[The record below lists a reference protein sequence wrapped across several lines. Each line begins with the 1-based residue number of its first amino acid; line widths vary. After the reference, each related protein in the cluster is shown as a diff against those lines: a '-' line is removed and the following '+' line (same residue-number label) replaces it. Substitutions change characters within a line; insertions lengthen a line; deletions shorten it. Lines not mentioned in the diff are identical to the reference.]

1 MEGKSLKTNIMSDVQ
16 HKIFS
21 KQVSGYKHRARLYI
35 VLHCYFVF
43 VTVCLLAVPV
53 GAEIQDE
60 KQLSAESPNREN
72 GEPHLTISESS
83 VVKETK
89 SALRQQL
96 QQARISIY
104 QDEKDSKG
112 KNELKQVIEQI
123 QSIVF
128 NSLKQPLKSISVTG
142 PGQPVIEPDE
152 VLLDTKT
159 QEKPEKTP
167 AQPKPKKLIKSEC
180 QYESLNEHT
189 LQILEN
195 LTQTPDQL
203 KNPFELA
210 EVLFFSGHT
219 KEATMFYQE
228 AFNRKDPNDI
238 DSAREKAWILFQI
251 GNCQR
256 NNDLQSAK
264 KTYRQL
270 IAEYPDYPWT
280 DLAKVREKLIDWHL
294 GDKPYVLIK
303 ECEQLASGK

>member
-1 MEGKSLKTNIMSDVQ
+1 MSDVQ
-16 HKIFS
+16 HKMSNKRIS
-21 KQVSGYKHRARLYI
+21 VYKHRARLYI
-35 VLHCYFVF
+35 VLHSYFVF

-53 GAEIQDE
+53 GAEIQHE
-60 KQLSAESPNREN
+60 KQLSAENSNKEN
-72 GEPHLTISESS
+72 GELQLTKSESS
-83 VVKETK
+83 VVKETNI
-89 SALRQQL
+89 ALRQQL

-104 QDEKDSKG
+104 QAEKDSKG

-142 PGQPVIEPDE
+142 PEQPVIETNE
-152 VLLDTKT
+152 ALLDTKT
-159 QEKPEKTP
+159 QEKPGKTP
-167 AQPKPKKLIKSEC
+167 AQPEPKKLIKSEC
-180 QYESLNEHT
+180 QYGSLNEHT

-195 LTQTPDQL
+195 LTQIPDQL
-203 KNPFELA
+203 KNPFEVA
-210 EVLFFSGHT
+210 EVLFLSGHAR
-219 KEATMFYQE
+219 EATMFYQE
-228 AFNRKDPNDI
+228 AFNRKGPNDL

-280 DLAKVREKLIDWHL
+280 DLAKVREKLIDWRL
-294 GDKPYVLIK
+294 EDKPHALIK
-303 ECEQLASGK
+303 ECEQLAGGK